1 MISIIMIRENT
12 GITDRNVYL
21 IFITFWNERRRLEQI
36 NLVIMDMRFVSTM
49 NDSGRLHCRLIT
61 IIL

>member
-21 IFITFWNERRRLEQI
+21 IFIIFWNERRRLEQV
-36 NLVIMDMRFVSTM
+36 NLVIMLGYEICI
-49 NDSGRLHCRLIT
+49 NYE
-61 IIL
+61 

>member
-21 IFITFWNERRRLEQI
+21 IFITFWNERRRLEQV
-36 NLVIMDMRFVSTM
+36 NLVI
-49 NDSGRLHCRLIT
+49 
-61 IIL
+61 ILGYEICINYE